1 MFGFEKQTD
10 FLDLSL
16 IMKKKILMISYRFPW
31 PENKGGYN
39 LRVLN
44 FAKILKEEYDVSLL
58 TLIENKK
65 EEENIECLK
74 KENIFEEIIYF
85 YHPQFQE
92 YKNALQGVFSKLPL
106 QVAYYF
112 SKEIKDYLFKNYHH
126 YDLLYFNTLRTAIYL
141 YQLQGVANNIPPS
154 VIDLIDSI
162 ALNYS
167 DAQKWNKNLLWRLI
181 YQIEIPRLKRFEKKI
196 INDNNFKKVFISSE
210 FDKKYL
216 VQGLK
221 KVEDEELKVV
231 TMPNGVKEELFSFS
245 SSPYAQEENWISFLG
260 KMDTQPNQDAVVFF
274 AKEVF
279 PKIYSDP
286 RFSDLCLYIVGISPT
301 RKIKK
306 LEKMKNVR
314 VTGYLKD
321 PYEIL
326 SKSKIVVAP
335 LRFGAGIQNKVLE
348 AMAMEKTV
356 VTSSIGARGINKG
369 VPGKHFEVIESF
381 DPEMWKKKIIALLLN
396 PQKRE
401 MIGKEARRLLIN
413 ENYRWEK
420 VGEKIL
426 KEIRDVY
433 LDYEQGN
440 KK

>member
-1 MFGFEKQTD
+1 
-10 FLDLSL
+10 
-16 IMKKKILMISYRFPW
+16 MKKKILMVSYRFPW

-39 LRVLN
+39 LRILN
-44 FAKILKEEYDVSLL
+44 FAKILKEEYAVSLL
-58 TLIENKK
+58 TLVEDK
-65 EEENIECLK
+65 EEEKNIEHLK

-85 YHPQFQE
+85 YHPRSQE
-92 YKNALQGVFSKLPL
+92 YKNTLQGFFSKLPL

-126 YDLLYFNTLRTAIYL
+126 YDLLYFNTLRAAIYL
-141 YQLQGVANNIPPS
+141 YQLQSVTNNLPPS

-162 ALNYS
+162 ALNYY
-167 DAQKWNKNLLWRLI
+167 DAQKWNKNLLWQLI

-196 INDNNFKKVFISSE
+196 ISDNGFKKVFISSE

-216 VQGLK
+216 IQGLETEDRK
-221 KVEDEELKVV
+221 SKVI
-231 TMPNGVKEELFSFS
+231 TIPNGVKEKLFSFPFS
-245 SSPYAQEENWISFLG
+245 LSNASEENWISFLG
-260 KMDTQPNQDAVVFF
+260 KMDTQPNQDAVIFF
-274 AKEVF
+274 TKQVF

-301 RKIKK
+301 RKIEK
-306 LEKMKNVR
+306 LEKIKNVK

-326 SKSKIVVAP
+326 KKSKIVVAP

-348 AMAMEKTV
+348 AMAMGKTV
-356 VTSSIGARGINKG
+356 VTSPIGARGINKG
-369 VPGKHFEVIESF
+369 IPEKHFEVVDSF
-381 DPEMWKKKIIALLLN
+381 DPEEWKKKIITLLLN

-401 MIGKEARRLLIN
+401 IIGKEARKLLIDEGYCWKN
-413 ENYRWEK
+413 
-420 VGEKIL
+420 VGNKIL
-426 KEIRDVY
+426 KEINEVY
-433 LDYEQGN
+433 LDYEQRN